1 MRFRSSTLQPPSL
14 PFSALRLEPE
24 HRDLEDHP
32 VTAGCLGDR
41 ILLLHESERVLKT
54 TCRLRLP
61 TSQPNAAEPPEP
73 PTLAPGD
80 PGGQPLT
87 IAVEPAQHDTHVM
100 RNGRDHRV
108 GRSGRHISPAKL
120 CLMRSQARRVK
131 NGGVA

>member
-32 VTAGCLGDR
+32 ATAGCLGDR

-80 PGGQPLT
+80 PGGQPLK
-87 IAVEPAQHDTHVM
+87 IAVEADQQDRKSTRLNSSH
-100 RNGRDHRV
+100 
-108 GRSGRHISPAKL
+108 
-120 CLMRSQARRVK
+120 
-131 NGGVA
+131 

>member
-32 VTAGCLGDR
+32 ATAGCLGDR
-41 ILLLHESERVLKT
+41 ILLLHESDRVLKT

-73 PTLAPGD
+73 PALAPGH
-80 PGGQPLT
+80 PGGQPLK
-87 IAVEPAQHDTHVM
+87 IAVEADQPGTDVP
-100 RNGRDHRV
+100 RNGRDHLAA
-108 GRSGRHISPAKL
+108 RSRRHITKTNHDQTSTSHHTP
-120 CLMRSQARRVK
+120 
-131 NGGVA
+131 